1 METVNINWALVAPVM
16 VIQVIVL
23 IIAIIDLARIENTK
37 GPKWMWA
44 IIILFFNGLCI
55 GSILYFVIGRR
66 SY

>member
-1 METVNINWALVAPVM
+1 MEMVNVNWALIVPIL
-16 VIQVIVL
+16 VIQFIVL
-23 IIAIIDLARIENTK
+23 IIAIIDLARIEKTK